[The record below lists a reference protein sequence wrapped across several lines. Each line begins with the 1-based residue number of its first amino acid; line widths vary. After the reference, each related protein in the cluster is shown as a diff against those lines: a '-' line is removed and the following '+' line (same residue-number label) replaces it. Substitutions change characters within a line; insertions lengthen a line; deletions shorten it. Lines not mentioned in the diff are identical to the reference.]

1 MRYMTTTSGRAAMEL
16 GSRLGRLG
24 VLAVGASGRGLG
36 WMLAR
41 CAGCGA
47 ALSGSD
53 VLFHDGSNPACGAW
67 LARRYRL
74 PAAVFFLD
82 EGECAGVYLC
92 NAQGRPIPR
101 ETLPPASDWAGTSGV
116 WDKLSGCDDAYAA
129 RVVGQRRL
137 EGFLVT
143 VMDLPGQ
150 KPLRTALELLGCEVL
165 ERPRPGVPLL
175 RADITGFT
183 LTVRE
188 GLNQFRPTGGD
199 AVSAAVD
206 WCLRRA
212 AMPLAQPAFGPDSGQ
227 VV

>member
-24 VLAVGASGRGLG
+24 VVAVGASGRGLG

-53 VLFHDGSNPACGAW
+53 VLFHDGTTPAGGAW

-74 PAAVFFLD
+74 PASVFFLD
-82 EGECAGVYLC
+82 EGGCAGVYLC
-92 NAQGRPIPR
+92 SAQGRPIPR
-101 ETLPPASDWAGTSGV
+101 ESLPPATDWAGTSGV
-116 WDKLSGCDDAYAA
+116 WDKLCGIDDAYAA
-129 RVVGQRRL
+129 QAVADRSL
-137 EGFLVT
+137 EDFLVT

-150 KPLRTALELLGCEVL
+150 APLRCALERLGCEIL

-175 RADITGFT
+175 RSDETGFT
-183 LTVRE
+183 LTVQD
-188 GLNQFRPTGGD
+188 GLEQIHPTGGD
-199 AVSAAVD
+199 AVTAAVE
-206 WCLRRA
+206 WCLRRCA
-212 AMPLAQPAFGPDSGQ
+212 RPLARPAFGPDSGR

>member
-1 MRYMTTTSGRAAMEL
+1 MRYMTTTSGQTAMEL

-53 VLFHDGSNPACGAW
+53 VLFHDGSTPACGAW

-74 PAAVFFLD
+74 SASLFFQD

-92 NAQGRPIPR
+92 SGQGRAIPQDA
-101 ETLPPASDWAGTSGV
+101 LPPACDWAGASGT
-116 WDKLSGCDDAYAA
+116 WDKLCGSDEAYAA
-129 RVVGQRRL
+129 RVAGERRA
-137 EGFLVT
+137 EGLLVT

-150 KPLRTALELLGCEVL
+150 APLRLALERLGCEIL
-165 ERPRPGVPLL
+165 QRPRPGVPLL
-175 RADITGFT
+175 RSDPTGFA
-183 LTVRE
+183 LTVRD
-188 GLNQFRPTGGD
+188 GLSQLRPSGRD
-199 AVSAAVD
+199 ALSAAVD
-206 WCLRRA
+206 WCVRRA
-212 AMPLAQPAFGPDSGQ
+212 ARPLAQPAFGPDSGHA
-227 VV
+227 V

>member
-1 MRYMTTTSGRAAMEL
+1 MTTTSGRAAMEL

-53 VLFHDGSNPACGAW
+53 VLFPDGSTPACGAW

-74 PAAVFFLD
+74 SAALFFQD

-92 NAQGRPIPR
+92 NAQGRAIPKDA
-101 ETLPPASDWAGTSGV
+101 LPPATDWSGASGT
-116 WDKLSGCDDAYAA
+116 WDKLCGSDDAYAA
-129 RVVGQRRL
+129 RVVGERRA
-137 EGFLVT
+137 EGLLVT

-150 KPLRTALELLGCEVL
+150 APLRLALERLGCEIL
-165 ERPRPGVPLL
+165 QRPRPGVPLL
-175 RADITGFT
+175 SSDPTGFA
-183 LTVRE
+183 LTVRD
-188 GLNQFRPTGGD
+188 GLSQLRPSGGD
-199 AVSAAVD
+199 AVGAAVD
-206 WCLRRA
+206 WCVRRA
-212 AMPLAQPAFGPDSGQ
+212 ARPLAQPAFGPDGGRA
-227 VV
+227 V